1 VIAVRRPSLSPLG
14 IAAVVGAIWGLAGY
28 ALLWGYTP
36 VVIQPTFV
44 ESLAGTV
51 LLFPVRVVLW
61 IIHGVERA
69 AGGPFD
75 FSENN
80 WWIGLA
86 AAAVGAVT
94 VLVVVWA
101 VARLRAARASG
112 GEGLAES
119 RERV

>member
-1 VIAVRRPSLSPLG
+1 MMAGRRPSRSPLR
-14 IAAVVGAIWGLAGY
+14 IAAVVGAIWGLVGY

-36 VVIQPTFV
+36 VVIHPTFV
-44 ESLAGTV
+44 ASLPGTV

-101 VARLRAARASG
+101 VARVRAARVSG

-119 RERV
+119 GERV